1 MRFAAMLHFG
11 LNETPPSRKRARL
24 SSYRSGAPVWQ
35 AKQRGRTTKRAVAR
49 SGSLRGILL

>member
-11 LNETPPSRKRARL
+11 LNETPPLRKRVRL
-24 SSYRSGAPVWQ
+24 SSYRSGAQVWQ
-35 AKQRGRTTKRAVAR
+35 AKQRGRKTKLAVVR